1 MMMNVN
7 ILFFGALVEIT
18 QTATLT
24 LTEVKSSDEALELLH
39 KKFPMLCH
47 YKFSLAL
54 NQKFLVDN
62 APLKNGD
69 ELALL
74 PPFAG
79 G

>member
-1 MMMNVN
+1 MTVN
-7 ILFFGALVEIT
+7 ILFFGALVEVT
-18 QTATLT
+18 KVASMPLS
-24 LTEVKSSDEALELLH
+24 EVTKSDEALELLH

-54 NQKFLVDN
+54 NQTFLTDT
-62 APLKNGD
+62 ATLHDGD

>member
-1 MMMNVN
+1 MKVNV
-7 ILFFGALVEIT
+7 LFFGALIEATNISSIEIDNMYT
-18 QTATLT
+18 
-24 LTEVKSSDEALELLH
+24 SDEVLNHLH
-39 KKFPMLCH
+39 KKYPLLCH

-54 NQKFLVDN
+54 NQNFLTDN
-62 APLKNGD
+62 AKLNNND

>member
-1 MMMNVN
+1 MTVN
-7 ILFFGALVEIT
+7 ILFFGALVEVT
-18 QTATLT
+18 KVSSMVLNDVT
-24 LTEVKSSDEALELLH
+24 KSDDVIELLH
-39 KKFPMLCH
+39 KKFPLLCH

-54 NQKFLVDN
+54 NQNFLADN
-62 APLKNGD
+62 KTLHDGD

>member
-1 MMMNVN
+1 MTVN
-7 ILFFGALVEIT
+7 ILFFGALIDVT
-18 QTATLT
+18 K
-24 LTEVKSSDEALELLH
+24 VSSLVLNDVSNSEDAIALLH
-39 KKFPMLCH
+39 KQFPLLCH

-54 NQKFLVDN
+54 NQTFLSDTE
-62 APLKNGD
+62 ALQDGD

>member
-1 MMMNVN
+1 MKVNV
-7 ILFFGALVEIT
+7 LFFGALVEVT
-18 QTATLT
+18 K
-24 LTEVKSSDEALELLH
+24 VSSMVLNDVNNSEDAIELLH

-47 YKFSLAL
+47 YKFSMAL
-54 NQKFLVDN
+54 NQNFLTDSEN
-62 APLKNGD
+62 LNDGD

>member
-1 MMMNVN
+1 MKVN
-7 ILFFGALVEIT
+7 ILFFGALVDASKLSNMQIT
-18 QTATLT
+18 DITT
-24 LTEVKSSDEALELLH
+24 SDEVLSILH
-39 KKFPMLCH
+39 QKFPLLCH

-54 NQKFLVDN
+54 NQNFLTDN
-62 APLKNGD
+62 APLHDGD

>member
-1 MMMNVN
+1 MKVN
-7 ILFFGALVEIT
+7 ILFFGALVEVTKVSSLALKDIT
-18 QTATLT
+18 NS
-24 LTEVKSSDEALELLH
+24 EEALVFLH
-39 KKFPMLCH
+39 KQFPLLCH

-54 NQKFLVDN
+54 NQTFLTDT
-62 APLKNGD
+62 ATLHDGD

>member
-1 MMMNVN
+1 MTVNV
-7 ILFFGALVEIT
+7 LFFGALVEVT
-18 QTATLT
+18 K
-24 LTEVKSSDEALELLH
+24 VSSMQVNDLNTSEEIIDMLH
-39 KKFPMLCH
+39 QKFPLLIH

-54 NQKFLVDN
+54 NLNFLTDVATLAD
-62 APLKNGD
+62 GD

>member
-1 MMMNVN
+1 MTVHV
-7 ILFFGALVEIT
+7 LFFGALVEVT
-18 QTATLT
+18 KTAAIKLN
-24 LTEVKSSDEALELLH
+24 EVKTSDDALALLH
-39 KKFPMLCH
+39 KNYPMLCH

-54 NQKFLVDN
+54 NQNFLLDN
-62 APLKNGD
+62 AQLMDDD

>member
-1 MMMNVN
+1 MTIN

-18 QTATLT
+18 KTAKLELT
-24 LTEVKSSDEALELLH
+24 GVNSSDEALEMLH
-39 KKFPMLCH
+39 QKFPMICH

-54 NQKFLVDN
+54 NQNFLTDT
-62 APLKNGD
+62 APLHDGD

>member
-1 MMMNVN
+1 MTVHV
-7 ILFFGALVEIT
+7 LFFGALVEVT
-18 QTATLT
+18 KTASIKLNDIQN
-24 LTEVKSSDEALELLH
+24 SDDALALLH
-39 KKFPMLCH
+39 KNYPMLCH

-54 NQKFLVDN
+54 NQNFLSDN
-62 APLKNGD
+62 AALKEGD

>member
-1 MMMNVN
+1 MTVN
-7 ILFFGALVEIT
+7 ILFFGALVEVT
-18 QTATLT
+18 KVSSMVLNDVT
-24 LTEVKSSDEALELLH
+24 KSDDVIELLH
-39 KKFPMLCH
+39 KKFPLLCH

-54 NQKFLVDN
+54 NQNFLTDN
-62 APLKNGD
+62 ETLHDGD

>member
-1 MMMNVN
+1 MTVN
-7 ILFFGALVEIT
+7 ILFFGALVEVT
-18 QTATLT
+18 KLSSMS
-24 LTEVKSSDEALELLH
+24 LSDVKKSDEAIELLH
-39 KKFPMLCH
+39 KKFPLLCH

-54 NQKFLVDN
+54 NQNFLTDN
-62 APLKNGD
+62 ETLHDGD

>member
-1 MMMNVN
+1 MNVN
-7 ILFFGALVEIT
+7 VLFFGALVEVT
-18 QTATLT
+18 K
-24 LTEVKSSDEALELLH
+24 VSSMVLNDVANSEEAIELLH

-47 YKFSLAL
+47 YKFSMAL
-54 NQKFLVDN
+54 NQNFLTDSEN
-62 APLKNGD
+62 LNDGD

>member
-1 MMMNVN
+1 MTVN
-7 ILFFGALVEIT
+7 ILFFGALVEVT
-18 QTATLT
+18 K
-24 LTEVKSSDEALELLH
+24 VSSMLINDIANSEEALAFLH
-39 KKFPMLCH
+39 KRFPLLCH

-54 NQKFLVDN
+54 NQNFLTDN
-62 APLKNGD
+62 ETLHDGD